1 MISLNIFTKCPMT
14 GNPKQR
20 MKELLDETGR
30 SILAK
35 ILLENVL
42 NEVNKINS
50 EISKNLWVYPD
61 INNGW
66 IKNLSK
72 KYSITLR
79 KQIGDS
85 LSDRMKSCLISE
97 SIISDKVI
105 IIGSDIP
112 TLTNMDIL
120 ESIDSLKYN
129 NIVIG
134 PSHDDGF
141 YLIGIK
147 NVESV
152 RCINDIKRLTSY
164 KVIKNTLVSANQ
176 KVDLL
181 RKLKDIDHP
190 DDLLFV

>member
-20 MKELLDETGR
+20 MGNLLDEAGR
-30 SILAK
+30 AMFAK
-35 ILLENVL
+35 LLLKNVL
-42 NEVNKINS
+42 DETNKINS
-50 EISKNLWVYPD
+50 SVSINLWVYPD
-61 INNGW
+61 INNKW
-66 IKNLSK
+66 IRNLSK

>member
-61 INNGW
+61 INNKW

-79 KQIGDS
+79 KQIGNS

-147 NVESV
+147 NAESV
-152 RCINDIKRLTSY
+152 RYINDPNCLTNY

-176 KVDLL
+176 KVGLL

>member
-1 MISLNIFTKCPMT
+1 MISLNIFAKCPIT

-30 SILAK
+30 SMLAK
-35 ILLENVL
+35 LLLENVL
-42 NEVNKINS
+42 DEVNKINS
-50 EISKNLWVYPD
+50 DISKNLWVYPD
-61 INNGW
+61 INNKW
-66 IKNLSK
+66 IRNLSK
-72 KYSITLR
+72 KYSITLK

-85 LSDRMKSCLISE
+85 LCDKMKNCLISE

-112 TLTNMDIL
+112 TLTNTDIL

-147 NVESV
+147 NSESV
-152 RCINDIKRLTSY
+152 RHINDSRCLTDY
-164 KVIKNTLVSANQ
+164 KVIKSTLVSANQ
-176 KVDLL
+176 KVGLL
-181 RKLKDIDHP
+181 RKLKDIDYP
-190 DDLLFV
+190 SDLLFF

>member
-61 INNGW
+61 INNKW

-72 KYSITLR
+72 KYLITLK
-79 KQIGDS
+79 KQIGNS
-85 LSDRMKSCLISE
+85 LSDRMINCLISE
-97 SIISDKVI
+97 SSRSDKII

-112 TLTNMDIL
+112 TLRDIDIL
-120 ESIDSLKYN
+120 ESIDSLENN
-129 NIVIG
+129 NIVLG

-141 YLIGIK
+141 YLIGID
-147 NVESV
+147 NAQSV
-152 RCINDIKRLTSY
+152 RYINDSKCLTNY
-164 KVIKNTLVSANQ
+164 KVMTNTFLSANL
-176 KVDLL
+176 KVGLL
-181 RKLKDIDHP
+181 RKLKDIDYP

>member
-61 INNGW
+61 INNRW

>member
-1 MISLNIFTKCPMT
+1 MISLNIFTKCPVT
-14 GNPKQR
+14 GSPKQR
-20 MKELLDETGR
+20 MKDLLDETGR
-30 SILAK
+30 STLAK
-35 ILLENVL
+35 LLLKNVL
-42 NEVNKINS
+42 NEINKIDSN
-50 EISKNLWVYPD
+50 ISKNLWVYPD
-61 INNGW
+61 INNKR

-72 KYSITLR
+72 KYSTTLR

-97 SIISDKVI
+97 SIISNKVI

-112 TLTNMDIL
+112 TLTNTDIL

-147 NVESV
+147 NIESI
-152 RCINDIKRLTSY
+152 RYINDSKCLINY
-164 KVIKNTLVSANQ
+164 KVIKDTLESVNQ
-176 KVDLL
+176 KVGLL
-181 RKLKDIDHP
+181 RKLKDIDRP

>member
-20 MKELLDETGR
+20 MKELLDKTGR
-30 SILAK
+30 SMLAK

-42 NEVNKINS
+42 KEINKINS
-50 EISKNLWVYPD
+50 DISKNLWVYPD
-61 INNGW
+61 INNKW

-85 LSDRMKSCLISE
+85 LSDRMKNCLTSE

-112 TLTNMDIL
+112 TLTNTDIL

-147 NVESV
+147 NIESI
-152 RCINDIKRLTSY
+152 RYINDSKCLINY
-164 KVIKNTLVSANQ
+164 KVIKDTLESANQ
-176 KVDLL
+176 KVGLL
-181 RKLKDIDHP
+181 RKLKDIDRP

>member
-1 MISLNIFTKCPMT
+1 MISLNIFAKCPIT

-30 SILAK
+30 SMLAK
-35 ILLENVL
+35 LLLENVL
-42 NEVNKINS
+42 DEINKINS
-50 EISKNLWVYPD
+50 DISKNLWVYPD
-61 INNGW
+61 INNKW
-66 IKNLSK
+66 IRNLSK
-72 KYSITLR
+72 KYSITLK

-85 LSDRMKSCLISE
+85 LYDRMKNCLISE

-112 TLTNMDIL
+112 TLTNTDIL